1 MKLKKRKL
9 SERDKIY
16 LTVSFEFVTHSLWE
30 EKMNGLCG
38 KNDCCDFFNEIPF
51 QID

>member
-1 MKLKKRKL
+1 M
-9 SERDKIY
+9 RDEIY

-30 EKMNGLCG
+30 GKTNGLCG
-38 KNDCCDFFNEIPF
+38 KKNDCCDSFNEITF